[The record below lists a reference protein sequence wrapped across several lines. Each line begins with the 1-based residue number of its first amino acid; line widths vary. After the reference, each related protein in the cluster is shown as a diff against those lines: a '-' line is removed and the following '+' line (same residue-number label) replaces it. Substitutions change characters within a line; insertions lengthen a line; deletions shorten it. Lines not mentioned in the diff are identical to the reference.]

1 MSENISLDL
10 YKVFIAVYENGSFS
24 SAARELY
31 VTQPAVSQSIK
42 QLESAL
48 RVSLFT
54 RDKKKVIPTAEA
66 EHLYGMVHPALDMI
80 NVAEDNIEKM
90 RHMTSGSLSISAG
103 DAVLKYYLLPCLKAF
118 REKYPNINIVVT
130 NKTSTEAFELLKS
143 GKIDVAFV
151 NTPIEDE
158 KLTYRACMKIH
169 DVFIAGDSFSDI
181 KGKLVS
187 GEELSKLPLMMLEK
201 LSNSRRAVDA
211 EFLKRGIVLSPQLE
225 LGTHD
230 LLVDF
235 AKINFGVSCVTRE
248 FVDYSDNSLFELQ
261 LDAPL
266 PEREIAL
273 CWAKN
278 LNMSIAKQCFI
289 DMMQEFVKI

>member
-1 MSENISLDL
+1 MPDNISLDL

-42 QLESAL
+42 QLEGAL
-48 RVSLFT
+48 RVTLFT

-66 EHLYGMVHPALDMI
+66 VQLYDMVNPALDMI

-130 NKTSTEAFELLKS
+130 NKTSTEAFELLKA

-158 KLTYRACMKIH
+158 ALTYKTCLKIH
-169 DVFIAGDSFSDI
+169 DVFIAGDNFSDMKDKVI
-181 KGKLVS
+181 S
-187 GEELSKLPLMMLEK
+187 GQELSKLPLMMLEK
-201 LSNSRRAVDA
+201 LSNSRRAVDT

-248 FVDYSDNSLFELQ
+248 FVDYSEHNLFELQ
-261 LDAPL
+261 LDSPL

-278 LNMSIAKQCFI
+278 FNMSIAKQCFI
-289 DMMQEFVKI
+289 DMMQEFVKN

>member
-1 MSENISLDL
+1 MPENISLDL
-10 YKVFIAVYENGSFS
+10 YKVFVAVYENGSFS

-48 RVSLFT
+48 RVALFT

-66 EHLYGMVHPALDMI
+66 VQLYGLVNPALEMI

-90 RHMTSGSLSISAG
+90 RHLTSGSLSISAG

-143 GKIDVAFV
+143 GKIDIAFV
-151 NTPIEDE
+151 NTPIEDDA
-158 KLTYRACMKIH
+158 LTYRPCMKIH
-169 DVFIAGDSFSDI
+169 DVFIAGEKFTDM
-181 KGKLVS
+181 KGKTIS
-187 GEELSKLPLMMLEK
+187 GDELSKLPLMMLEK
-201 LSNSRRAVDA
+201 LSNSRRAVDN

-248 FVDYSDNSLFELQ
+248 FVDYSGDLFELN
-261 LDAPL
+261 LNSPL

-278 LNMSIAKQCFI
+278 LNMSIAKKCFI

>member
-1 MSENISLDL
+1 MAENISLDL

-24 SAARELY
+24 SAARGLY

-48 RVSLFT
+48 KVSLFT
-54 RDKKKVIPTAEA
+54 RDKKRVIPTAEA
-66 EHLYGMVHPALDMI
+66 EHLYSIVHPALDMI
-80 NVAEDNIEKM
+80 NIAEDNIEKM

-169 DVFIAGDSFSDI
+169 DVFIAGESFSDM
-181 KGKLVS
+181 KGRVVS

-248 FVDYSDNSLFELQ
+248 FVDFSDNSLFELN
-261 LDAPL
+261 LDSPL
-266 PEREIAL
+266 PERKIAL

-289 DMMQEFVKI
+289 DMMQNFVKD

>member
-1 MSENISLDL
+1 VAENVSLDL

-24 SAARELY
+24 SAARGLY

-48 RVSLFT
+48 KVSLFT
-54 RDKKKVIPTAEA
+54 RDKKRVIPTAEA
-66 EHLYGMVHPALDMI
+66 EHLYSIVHPALDMI

-90 RHMTSGSLSISAG
+90 RHLTSGSLSISAG

-151 NTPIEDE
+151 NTPIVDE

-169 DVFIAGDSFSDI
+169 DVFIAGEKFLDMKDRV
-181 KGKLVS
+181 VS
-187 GEELSKLPLMMLEK
+187 GDELSKLPLMMLEK

-248 FVDYSDNSLFELQ
+248 FVDFSDNGLFEIN
-261 LDAPL
+261 LDFPL
-266 PEREIAL
+266 PDREIAL

-278 LNMSIAKQCFI
+278 LNTSIAKQCFI
-289 DMMQEFVKI
+289 DMMQNFVKD

>member
-1 MSENISLDL
+1 MPDNISLDL
-10 YKVFIAVYENGSFS
+10 YKVFIAVYEKGSFS

-48 RVSLFT
+48 RVTLFT

-66 EHLYGMVHPALDMI
+66 VQLYGMVHPALDMI

-151 NTPIEDE
+151 NTPIDDE
-158 KLTYRACMKIH
+158 ALTYKSCMKIH
-169 DVFIAGDSFSDI
+169 DIFIAGENFSDMKDKVI
-181 KGKLVS
+181 S

-201 LSNSRRAVDA
+201 LSNSRRAIDA

-248 FVDYSDNSLFELQ
+248 FVDFSDNSLFELQ
-261 LDAPL
+261 LNSPL

-278 LNMSIAKQCFI
+278 FNMSIAKQCFI
-289 DMMQEFVKI
+289 DMMQEFVKS

>member
-1 MSENISLDL
+1 MSKNVSLDL
-10 YKVFIAVYENGSFS
+10 YKVFVSVYRCGSFS

-42 QLESAL
+42 QLETAL
-48 RVSLFT
+48 KVTLFT

-66 EHLYGMVHPALDMI
+66 EQLYAMVSSALEMI
-80 NVAEDNIEKM
+80 DVAEDNVEKM
-90 RHMTSGSLSISAG
+90 RHMMSGSLTISAG
-103 DAVLKYYLLPCLKAF
+103 DAVLKYYLLPCLKEF

-151 NTPIEDE
+151 NTPINDDALMY
-158 KLTYRACMKIH
+158 KTCIRIH
-169 DVFIAGDSFSDI
+169 DVFIAGEKFADM
-181 KGKLVS
+181 KGRVVS
-187 GEELSKLPLMMLEK
+187 GEELASQPLMMLEK
-201 LSNSRRAVDA
+201 LSNSRRAVDN
-211 EFLKRGIVLSPQLE
+211 EFLKRGIVLLPQLE

-248 FVDYSDNSLFELQ
+248 FVDFSDGSLFEINI
-261 LDAPL
+261 DEPL
-266 PEREIAL
+266 PERAVAL

-278 LNMSIAKQCFI
+278 FNISIAKKCFI
-289 DMMQEFVKI
+289 DMIQEFFRN

>member
-1 MSENISLDL
+1 MPDNISLDL

-42 QLESAL
+42 QLESSL
-48 RVSLFT
+48 RVTLFT
-54 RDKKKVIPTAEA
+54 RDKKKVVPTAEA
-66 EHLYGMVHPALDMI
+66 VQLYGLVRPAIDMI
-80 NVAEDNIEKM
+80 DVAEDNIEKM

-158 KLTYRACMKIH
+158 TLSYKACMKIQ
-169 DVFIAGDSFSDI
+169 DVFIAGDKFSDM
-181 KGKLVS
+181 KGKTIS
-187 GEELSKLPLMMLEK
+187 GEELSRLPLMMLEK

-235 AKINFGVSCVTRE
+235 AKINFGISCVTRE
-248 FVDYSDNSLFELQ
+248 FVDYTDNLFELK
-261 LDAPL
+261 LDTPL

-278 LNMSIAKQCFI
+278 FNMSIAKQCFI
-289 DMMQEFVKI
+289 DMMQEFVRA

>member
-10 YKVFIAVYENGSFS
+10 YKVFIAVYECGSFS
-24 SAARELY
+24 SAARRLY

-48 RVSLFT
+48 KVSLFT
-54 RDKKKVIPTAEA
+54 RDKKKVLPTAEA
-66 EHLYGMVHPALDMI
+66 EHLYGMVNPAIDMI
-80 NVAEDNIEKM
+80 NVAQDNIEKM

-130 NKTSTEAFELLKS
+130 NKTSTEACELLKS

-151 NTPIEDE
+151 NTPICDDA
-158 KLTYRACMKIH
+158 LTYRACMRIH
-169 DVFIAGDSFSDI
+169 DVFIAGDSFSYL
-181 KGKLVS
+181 KGETIM
-187 GEELSKLPLMMLEK
+187 GEELSALPLMMLER
-201 LSNSRRAVDA
+201 LANSRRAVDA

-261 LDAPL
+261 LDEPL

-278 LNMSIAKQCFI
+278 FNMSIAKQCFI
-289 DMMQEFVKI
+289 DMMSEFVKA

>member
-24 SAARELY
+24 SAARALY

-48 RVSLFT
+48 KVSLFT
-54 RDKKKVIPTAEA
+54 RDKKKVIPTSEA
-66 EHLYGMVHPALDMI
+66 DHLYGMVHPALDMI
-80 NVAEDNIEKM
+80 SVAEDNIEKM

-103 DAVLKYYLLPCLKAF
+103 DAVLKYYLLPCLKVF

-151 NTPIEDE
+151 NTPIDDE
-158 KLTYRACMKIH
+158 KLTYRTCMKIH
-169 DVFIAGDSFSDI
+169 DVFIAGDSFSQLN
-181 KGKLVS
+181 GKVLS
-187 GEELSKLPLMMLEK
+187 GEELSRLPLMMLEQ

-211 EFLKRGIVLSPQLE
+211 EFLRRGIVLSPQLE

-235 AKINFGVSCVTRE
+235 AKINFGVSCVTKE
-248 FVDYSDNSLFELQ
+248 FVDFSGNSLLELEI
-261 LDAPL
+261 DTPL

-278 LNMSIAKQCFI
+278 LNMSIAKQCFV
-289 DMMQEFVKI
+289 DMMSEFVKD

>member
-66 EHLYGMVHPALDMI
+66 EQLYGMVHPALDMI

-151 NTPIEDE
+151 NTPIDDE

-169 DVFIAGDSFSDI
+169 DVFIAGESFCDM
-181 KGKLVS
+181 KGKVVS

-248 FVDYSDNSLFELQ
+248 FVNYSDSGLFELN
-261 LDAPL
+261 LDTSL

-289 DMMQEFVKI
+289 DMMQEFVKN

>member
-1 MSENISLDL
+1 VSENISLDL
-10 YKVFIAVYENGSFS
+10 YKVFIAVYECGSFS
-24 SAARELY
+24 SAARRLY

-42 QLESAL
+42 QLEGAL
-48 RVSLFT
+48 KVSLFT
-54 RDKKKVIPTAEA
+54 RDKKKVIPTLEA
-66 EHLYGMVHPALDMI
+66 DHLYGMVHPALDMI

-158 KLTYRACMKIH
+158 ALAYRACMKIH
-169 DVFIAGDSFSDI
+169 DVFIAGDKFSNMKDRV
-181 KGKLVS
+181 VS

-201 LSNSRRAVDA
+201 LSNSRRAVDN

-235 AKINFGVSCVTRE
+235 AKINFGVSCVTKE
-248 FVDYSDNSLFELQ
+248 FVDFVDDNLFELN
-261 LDAPL
+261 LDIPL

-289 DMMQEFVKI
+289 DMMSEFVKC

>member
-1 MSENISLDL
+1 MPKNVSLDL
-10 YKVFIAVYENGSFS
+10 YKVFVSVYECGSFS

-48 RVSLFT
+48 EVTLFT

-66 EHLYGMVHPALDMI
+66 DQLYSMISPALDMI
-80 NVAEDNIEKM
+80 DVAEDNVEKM
-90 RHMTSGSLSISAG
+90 RHMASGSLSISAG
-103 DAVLKYYLLPCLKAF
+103 DAVLKYYLLPCLKEF

-151 NTPIEDE
+151 NTPINDE
-158 KLTYRACMKIH
+158 TLMHKTCIRIH
-169 DVFIAGDSFSDI
+169 DVFIAGEKFSDM
-181 KGKLVS
+181 KGRAVS
-187 GEELSKLPLMMLEK
+187 GEELATKPLMMLEK
-201 LSNSRRAVDA
+201 LSNSRRAVDG

-225 LGTHD
+225 LVTHD

-248 FVDYSDNSLFELQ
+248 FVDFSDGGLFEIN
-261 LDAPL
+261 LDVPL
-266 PEREIAL
+266 PERAVAL

-278 LNMSIAKQCFI
+278 FNMSIAKQCFI
-289 DMMQEFVKI
+289 DMIQEFFEN

>member
-48 RVSLFT
+48 KVSLFT

-66 EHLYGMVHPALDMI
+66 EHLYSIVHPALDMI

-169 DVFIAGDSFSDI
+169 DVFIAGENFCNIRDKVI
-181 KGKLVS
+181 S

-248 FVDYSDNSLFELQ
+248 FVDFSDNGLFELE
-261 LDAPL
+261 LDSPL

-289 DMMQEFVKI
+289 DMMQGFVKD